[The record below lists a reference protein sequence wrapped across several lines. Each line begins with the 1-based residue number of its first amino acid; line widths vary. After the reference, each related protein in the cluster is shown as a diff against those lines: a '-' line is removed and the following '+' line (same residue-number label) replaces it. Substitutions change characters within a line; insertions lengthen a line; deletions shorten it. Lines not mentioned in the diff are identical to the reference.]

1 MFVCMFF
8 CFFLLLFF
16 FSFSQSYVMIERVV
30 QMAFF
35 IHIRSVPLFVSLI
48 TFFALF

>member
-8 CFFLLLFF
+8 CFLLLLF
-16 FSFSQSYVMIERVV
+16 FSFSQSFVLIERVV